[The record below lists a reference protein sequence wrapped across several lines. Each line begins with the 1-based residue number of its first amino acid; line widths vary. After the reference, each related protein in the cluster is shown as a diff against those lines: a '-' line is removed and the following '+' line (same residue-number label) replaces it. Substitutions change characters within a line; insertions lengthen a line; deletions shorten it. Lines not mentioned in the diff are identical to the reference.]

1 MTTHQ
6 DDLQNNPQAESDGLV
21 IRPPRSAV
29 SGIRKQYVRL
39 ALILLVLVV
48 ALALIIGLGIDF
60 RPRTNVE
67 RELDVTPPSGA
78 PAELAGLPRSY
89 ADLPQPKPSPPPAE
103 AERGA
108 EAGEPPLDAL
118 RQQNEELR
126 RNLASMMAAI
136 EGIDAENKK
145 LLDQIARYESEA
157 TKEQLAAW
165 QSTLFFKLDHT
176 DRRNEPGVSPR
187 QAAVP
192 VYDPYAPIV
201 PPIASAASLTHNAD
215 ADGIP
220 QPTDQERK
228 LAFLNEAALSGGGA
242 HLDQPYLHPRSPY
255 EVQAGTVIPAAL
267 LTGINTDLPGD
278 VLAVVTEP
286 VYDSRT
292 GQHLLIPQG
301 AKLYGAYDSE
311 IANGQNRALLV
322 WHRLL
327 MPNGRSIQLDR
338 MRGTDAAGYAGVADR
353 VDYHADKLALGV
365 TLSSVIAYAGN
376 LARGDSSGSD
386 DTSGVDVIGD
396 TVAQEASRVGSKIID
411 RQLDVQPTITIRPG
425 WPLRVLVNQD
435 VLLAPYTE

>member
-6 DDLQNNPQAESDGLV
+6 DSPRNTSQVEPDELV
-21 IRPPRSAV
+21 IRAPRSAV
-29 SGIRKQYVRL
+29 SGIRKQYVRI
-39 ALILLVLVV
+39 ALVLLVLVV

-60 RPRTNVE
+60 RPRTNTE

-89 ADLPQPKPSPPPAE
+89 ADLPQPKPSPRPAE
-103 AERGA
+103 AERGDEA
-108 EAGEPPLDAL
+108 EKQPLDAL

-145 LLDQIARYESEA
+145 LLDQIASYQSEA

-165 QSTLFFKLDHT
+165 QSTLFFKLDHAERT
-176 DRRNEPGVSPR
+176 GEHDKNLRGE
-187 QAAVP
+187 AVP
-192 VYDPYAPIV
+192 AYDPYAPVV
-201 PPIASAASLTHNAD
+201 PPIASAASVSHSAD
-215 ADGIP
+215 AGGIP
-220 QPTDQERK
+220 QSTDQERK
-228 LAFLNEAALSGGGA
+228 LAFLNETAAPGA
-242 HLDQPYLHPRSPY
+242 HLDEPFLHPRSPY

-292 GQHLLIPQG
+292 GEHLLIPQG
-301 AKLYGAYDSE
+301 AKLYGSYDSE

-327 MPNGRSIQLDR
+327 MPNGRSILLDR

-376 LARGDSSGSD
+376 LARGDSSGGD
-386 DTSGVDVIGD
+386 DTSGGRDVIGD
-396 TVAQEASRVGSKIID
+396 TVAQEANRVGSKIID
-411 RQLDVQPTITIRPG
+411 RQLDVQPTITVRPG
-425 WPLRVLVNQD
+425 WPLSVLVNQD